1 MVVAPRTA
9 RAAARSRMHWWKE
22 MIRRLIPALA
32 ALAWMLIVGVAL
44 AWAQPIKMQIV
55 GPGST
60 LAPIAVSELK
70 NLGGDD
76 QHATSDKFVRIL
88 RRDLQLSGF
97 FKLIP
102 SKAYIEDPQNS
113 GYDLGQFNFA
123 DWSSIN
129 ADFLVKGAVT
139 LKGDQVSLEALLF
152 DVAQQRRM
160 FGTRFSGGPGDV
172 PQMAR
177 RFADSL
183 LKAVTGTKGP
193 FDTRIAFVSTRAGR
207 FKEVYL
213 AAPDGADL
221 FRVTDNPT
229 INLFPQ
235 FARGPGEVLYLSYK
249 SGEPALYLFD
259 IAQRTEVRIQSPRGM
274 MVGGTLTPD
283 GGRIIAAIEHRGHTN
298 LYLLDRSGQEIRA
311 LTQGSSINVNP
322 VVSADGRMLAFTSD
336 RSGTPQ
342 VYVMSMAGGDARRVT
357 YQGNYNTSPAFS
369 PNGKWLVYQSRT
381 GGAFNIFLI
390 PTAGGQAAQLTQSG
404 SNQSPCWSPD
414 GRYIVFSSTR
424 GGRERL
430 YLMQVNTQSQTANI
444 ISALMEGNGNDSS
457 PAWSWWMGG

>member
-1 MVVAPRTA
+1 M
-9 RAAARSRMHWWKE
+9 
-22 MIRRLIPALA
+22 RRLIPTLA
-32 ALAWMLIVGVAL
+32 ALALILTASVRVAN
-44 AWAQPIKMQIV
+44 AQPIKMRIV
-55 GPGST
+55 GPAST
-60 LAPIAVSELK
+60 LAPIAVSDLK

-76 QHATSDKFVRIL
+76 QHATSNQFVGIL
-88 RRDLQLSGF
+88 RRDLQLAGF
-97 FKLIP
+97 FKLISP
-102 SKAYIEDPQNS
+102 KAYIENPQNS

-139 LKGDQVSLEALLF
+139 VKGDQISLEALLF

-160 FGTRFSGGPGDV
+160 FGSRFNGGPDDV

-177 RFADSL
+177 RFADAV

-193 FDTRIAFVSTRAGR
+193 FDTRIAFVSTRGGR

-213 AAPDGADL
+213 AAPDGGDVY
-221 FRVTDNPT
+221 RVTDNPT

-259 IAQRTEVRIQSPRGM
+259 TAQRTEIPIQSSRGM

-283 GGRIIAAIEHRGHTN
+283 GGRIIAAIEHAGHTN
-298 LYLLDRSGQEIRA
+298 LYLLDRGGQELRP
-311 LTQGSSINVNP
+311 LTRGSAINVNP
-322 VVSADGRMLAFTSD
+322 AVSADGHMLAFTSD

-342 VYVMSMAGGDARRVT
+342 IYVMSLAGGDARRIT

-369 PNGKWLVYQSRT
+369 PDGKWLAYQGRD
-381 GGAFNIFLI
+381 GGTFNIFLI
-390 PTAGGQAAQLTQSG
+390 PAAGGQAAQLTQRG

-414 GRYIVFSSTR
+414 GRYIVFSSSR

-430 YLMQVNTQSQTANI
+430 YLMQVNTQSQTGNI
-444 ISALMEGNGNDSS
+444 TSALMEDKGNDSS